1 MFLYIKTNILRGSPY
16 LNVDFTLPEANRACS
31 HNPVVIASLS
41 AYLIPSRL
49 PDIALPRG
57 KVRHLIPENTFCFL
71 GSNRQKNP

>member
-1 MFLYIKTNILRGSPY
+1 
-16 LNVDFTLPEANRACS
+16 PEANRACS